1 MSCQA
6 VINARRKSKAEWG
19 TENGCEL
26 VLQAGWMFKTDRMRA
41 DMWVV
46 TSMK

>member
-1 MSCQA
+1 MPGGK
-6 VINARRKSKAEWG
+6 ARQSGG